1 MCISWEVGS
10 TMKLNQSEK
19 QTFIKKF
26 SAFGAGI
33 LLVVWVI
40 LSYLV
45 SPSPK
50 SLTGEPPY
58 LNIYNWYGVIP
69 EFILRQFESET
80 GIHIQ
85 YDLYDNNEILEAKLL
100 AGRSGYDI
108 VFPSASPYMERQ
120 IRAGVFQRLD
130 KSNLDNLRH
139 LDPGFLD
146 RMQAVDPGLNYSIP
160 FFWGTFGF
168 AYVEEMILDRMP
180 DAPVQSYRMLF
191 DPHVVSQ
198 FKSCGV
204 ALLDEAVDVYPA
216 IMSFL
221 GYDPQSS
228 DLNVL
233 KAAQQQLL
241 KARPFISRFLGQRFA
256 NELVSGEV
264 CLTQAWSGDIQL
276 AQQQAREANRKTT
289 IRYVIPDEGG
299 TLWIDGICIPK
310 DAPHPQNAYVFINF
324 LMRPEIS
331 AAITNSTLCPTTNKG
346 ARPLLNKEIRNNETL
361 YPSPEVLK
369 RLKLDK
375 IQNPGYEEIRT
386 RYWFL
391 AKQGA

>member
-10 TMKLNQSEK
+10 AMKLSQSEK
-19 QTFIKKF
+19 ETVIKKF
-26 SAFGAGI
+26 SVFGAGI
-33 LLVVWVI
+33 LLVGWMI

-45 SPSPK
+45 PPNSK
-50 SLTGEPPY
+50 SLTGKPPY
-58 LNIYNWYGVIP
+58 LNVYNWYGVIP
-69 EFILRQFESET
+69 EFILRQFEAET

-108 VFPSASPYMERQ
+108 VFPSASPYLERQ

-130 KSNLDNLRH
+130 KSHLDNLRH
-139 LDPGFLD
+139 LDPAFLD

-168 AYVEEMILDRMP
+168 AYVEEMILARMP

-191 DPHVVSQ
+191 DPNVVSQ

-276 AQQQAREANRKTT
+276 AQQQAREAKRKTT
-289 IRYVIPDEGG
+289 IRYVIPDDGG

-310 DAPHPQNAYVFINF
+310 DAPHPQNAYLFINF

-361 YPSPEVLK
+361 YPSPESIEKVK
-369 RLKLDK
+369 
-375 IQNPGYEEIRT
+375 
-386 RYWFL
+386 
-391 AKQGA
+391 A